1 MCAGVAG
8 VGMGTV
14 VGVGVVGWAGGWDR
28 VQLASE
34 KRGWVHEGGGGR
46 GHVKRRGR
54 WVAQRDAGSAQRYK
68 RAALSTRGGGGQAAP
83 YVDGGEGL
91 ERSPNPQLQHLLWSQ
106 QAQQLLVG
114 HADAED
120 LEETHR

>member
-1 MCAGVAG
+1 LKGI
-8 VGMGTV
+8 
-14 VGVGVVGWAGGWDR
+14 D
-28 VQLASE
+28 
-34 KRGWVHEGGGGR
+34 
-46 GHVKRRGR
+46 VKRRER
-54 WVAQRDAGSAQRYK
+54 WVPQRDAGSAQRY
-68 RAALSTRGGGGQAAP
+68 RRGRSALEGEGGQAAP

-91 ERSPNPQLQHLLWSQ
+91 ERSPNSQLQHLLWSQ